1 MIRVFTNMPILETP
15 STFLST
21 RNLMSMGQ
29 PKFLISS
36 HLGLTQTH
44 LLTNGHTK
52 CREVLHYTRHEI
64 TEQFIFFQPQLL
76 RKLDLRTMYQHN
88 SSYFQY
94 LDRVNNL
101 PIADVSQP
109 ATSHVQLN
117 TLPNRP
123 ICLNKLEF
131 FSNIAVGRDGP

>member
-1 MIRVFTNMPILETP
+1 MRKRDGGAIGLDGVRQQPENG
-15 STFLST
+15 
-21 RNLMSMGQ
+21 MSACLQ
-29 PKFLISS
+29 LYW
-36 HLGLTQTH
+36 
-44 LLTNGHTK
+44 
-52 CREVLHYTRHEI
+52 EVLHYHRHEI

-88 SSYFQY
+88 SSYFQH
-94 LDRVNNL
+94 LDRVTNL

-123 ICLNKLEF
+123 ICLNKLKYTTPSLTLNVTLF
-131 FSNIAVGRDGP
+131 GGGPLDHLTKS